1 MNTPITRAEHE
12 EFRRRME
19 EEHER
24 VHQRLK
30 KVENDQ
36 AQITD
41 LTISVKELALSVK
54 LNIERQNDHEE
65 RLEEL
70 EDRDG
75 EMWRSVTKYAIT
87 AVIGGVITYMFAL
100 AGM

>member
-24 VHQRLK
+24 FHQRLK
-30 KVENDQ
+30 KVENTQD
-36 AQITD
+36 QITE
-41 LTISVKELALSVK
+41 LTISVRELALSVRM
-54 LNIERQNDHEE
+54 NTESQNDHEQ

-75 EMWRSVTKYAIT
+75 EMWRDVTKYAVT
-87 AVIGGVITYMFAL
+87 AVIGGVITFMFCQL
-100 AGM
+100 GM